1 MEEGI
6 MLGLVVVLFIL
17 AGVGLPYCLIHA
29 AKALRDK
36 DDDLLGM
43 FTLGACLCG
52 GYLPLFIC
60 LAVMDIL

>member
-1 MEEGI
+1 M
-6 MLGLVVVLFIL
+6 GLLLAVLFVL

-52 GYLPLFIC
+52 GYLALFLCIV
-60 LAVMDIL
+60 LWDIL

>member
-1 MEEGI
+1 MGFFLAI
-6 MLGLVVVLFIL
+6 FLVL

-43 FTLGACLCG
+43 FTFGACLSG
-52 GYLPLFIC
+52 GYIALVICILFI
-60 LAVMDIL
+60 DI